1 MPRAASSGLCPGWCS
16 VSDLADGGVRAGL
29 DDITGR
35 LGRGERTVRARAWS
49 SSGCRRL
56 PWDGGRIDYMGSRGI
71 HRFPQVHIGQ
81 ALAKWGEPMYSAQ
94 TDVLQQEPRTPDDAA
109 GADSALACP
118 EPPLS
123 PVRNHRPRLSRA
135 TALGGRGGSRHRPA
149 PHRPTRPVSASG
161 QAPESPLL
169 LADETVLRWCRCL
182 VPPGS
187 SPRPRTA
194 AVRPPRLRTSRDQ
207 ERLALTAPP
216 DQIPTVHRPPS
227 AETPKDRSPP

>member
-123 PVRNHRPRLSRA
+123 PVRNHRPRLSGT
-135 TALGGRGGSRHRPA
+135 TALACPERPLSAGEGAAGTA
-149 PHRPTRPVSASG
+149 PHH
-161 QAPESPLL
+161 
-169 LADETVLRWCRCL
+169 
-182 VPPGS
+182 
-187 SPRPRTA
+187 
-194 AVRPPRLRTSRDQ
+194 
-207 ERLALTAPP
+207 TAPP
-216 DQIPTVHRPPS
+216 GL
-227 AETPKDRSPP
+227 SPPLARRRRAPSSWRTRRSSGGAGAWCHRVRRPGRGPPRSALLG